1 MTNLA
6 RFVGIPYKTGAR
18 GPDAVDCAG
27 LVMMFYEEALGI
39 VLPPMLYGAEI
50 TRDEIAALTDET
62 LQSAS
67 WQHVEAAEFGDLLV
81 FRMLGRPTHVGV
93 YVGNGDFL
101 HSIKGKDSCI
111 ERLSEWQS
119 RLAGVLRWKR

>member
-1 MTNLA
+1 MKDLSL
-6 RFVGIPYKTGAR
+6 FVGIPYRIGAR

-27 LVMMFYEEALGI
+27 LVIKFYEEALGI
-39 VLPPMLYGAEI
+39 VLPPILYGAEI
-50 TRDEIAALTDET
+50 TRDGMASLARDTM
-62 LQSAS
+62 QSAS
-67 WQHVEAAEFGDLLV
+67 WQHVDEAQFGDLLV

-101 HSIKGKDSCI
+101 HSIEGKDSCI
-111 ERLSEWQS
+111 EKLSSWQS